1 MTAPSQPK
9 QRLRGHTGI
18 RVGSILAIV
27 GVLALIAGIIVIATQ
42 SLSKVNGFQRIS
54 FSQRTGTVTFD
65 KPGGYVAYYEAPG
78 VDNSITRV
86 PPILVE
92 MRNHNTHQAVPMVP
106 YGNNSNGKLD
116 KLTYNY
122 NGHNGVAFRQFQI
135 HTAGAY
141 DVLVQAGIG
150 ADQRGDIAFGPSIET
165 GTLVGAGL
173 AVIGALLLI
182 AGLIVLVVGLVRRS
196 KHKKEL
202 ARYGQGYPPPP
213 GYPQP
218 GYGQQGYPQQ
228 AYPQQ
233 GYPQQGYPQQG
244 YPQQGYPQQGYPQQG
259 YPQQGYPPPGQP
271 QQPPQGSPPEPPAEP
286 PSSGP
291 SNPWPPSD
299 K

>member
-54 FSQRTGTVTFD
+54 FTQQRGTITFS
-65 KPGGYVAYYEAPG
+65 KPGGYVAYYEAPR
-78 VDNSITRV
+78 VNSSITQV
-86 PPILVE
+86 PQIGVA
-92 MRNHNTHQAVPMVP
+92 MRNHNTHQAVTMVP
-106 YGNNSNGKLD
+106 YGNNPSGKLD

-122 NGHNGVAFRQFQI
+122 SGHNGVAFRQFQI

-141 DVLVQAGIG
+141 DVVVGAGAG
-150 ADQRGDIAFGPSIET
+150 ADKQRGDIAFGPSIET

-182 AGLIVLVVGLVRRS
+182 AGLIVLIVGLVRRS

-202 ARYGQGYPPPP
+202 AHYGQGYPPPP
-213 GYPQP
+213 
-218 GYGQQGYPQQ
+218 
-228 AYPQQ
+228 

-244 YPQQGYPQQGYPQQG
+244 YPQQGYPPPGYPHQGYGQQGYPPQG
-259 YPQQGYPPPGQP
+259 YGQPGSGAQGYPPPGQP